1 MSSNEI
7 PVDPRVG
14 MSSNDVQVAATAPLL
29 EQSPE
34 NATATPTPTKTTTWQ
49 TFSVFIMWVWLYVSE
64 VWASCRARW
73 FAMDLTQWKAWIG
86 ARFDRFGTKVRTC
99 SRTLAL
105 TLNQVKSCFNIRAIR
120 DGLRVPPRLRV
131 LGSLADIQALG
142 SRTWTMGWSRGFV
155 IGIVVAVMAVFGF
168 DILQSGFRSAA
179 DTSLSWTQQRRC
191 YQILRP
197 FNDIKRFPLPLPVDE
212 ATHEAIL
219 NAIGRTESRQLLP
232 SLSSEIHFVRSD
244 LSELVKEGQDL
255 SQRLAYAYS
264 TRDGTNQNLIGKAND
279 LLRRF
284 DSTATPIKVS
294 INLYDFL
301 EVLYYQQQHTAKV
314 ALEHSYL
321 GLPSQQTLVKY
332 QPSALEK
339 LGITFDKWYGQS
351 LHERR
356 KTWEEARLGVAALT
370 RESQRLKQIG
380 YLIAEGRRILD
391 LLTTSLMLDLM
402 LEGAQ
407 CKENI
412 CRQESARQWRRLA
425 MVDNAR
431 LGEVWRDVSASI
443 TDGEESLP
451 IDISVDLCDRDLH
464 R

>member
-1 MSSNEI
+1 M
-7 PVDPRVG
+7 
-14 MSSNDVQVAATAPLL
+14 
-29 EQSPE
+29 
-34 NATATPTPTKTTTWQ
+34 
-49 TFSVFIMWVWLYVSE
+49 
-64 VWASCRARW
+64 WASWRARW
-73 FAMDLTQWKAWIG
+73 FALDLTQWKAWTG

-99 SRTLAL
+99 SRTLAF

-142 SRTWTMGWSRGFV
+142 SRTWKDVRSMGWSRGFV
-155 IGIVVAVMAVFGF
+155 IGIAVAVMAVFGF
-168 DILQSGFRSAA
+168 NILQSGFRSPA
-179 DTSLSWTQQRRC
+179 DTSLSWIQQRRC

-197 FNDIKRFPLPLPVDE
+197 FDGIKRFPLPLPVDE
-212 ATHEAIL
+212 AVHETIL
-219 NAIGRTESRQLLP
+219 NGIGRTESRQLLP
-232 SLSSEIHFVRSD
+232 TLSSEIHFVRSN

-255 SQRLAYAYS
+255 SQYLAYLYS
-264 TRDGTNQNLIGKAND
+264 TRDGTNPNLIGKIND
-279 LLRRF
+279 LLSRF

-294 INLYDFL
+294 IDLYNFL

-339 LGITFDKWYGQS
+339 LGISFDKWYRQP
-351 LHERR
+351 LHKKR

-380 YLIAEGRRILD
+380 YLIAGWRRILD
-391 LLTTSLMLDLM
+391 LLATSLDQ
-402 LEGAQ
+402 EGAQ
-407 CKENI
+407 CKKNI
-412 CRQESARQWRRLA
+412 CRQELAQQWHRLA
-425 MVDNAR
+425 IFDEAR

-443 TDGEESLP
+443 TDGEESVP
-451 IDISVDLCDRDLH
+451 IDISVDLCDR
-464 R
+464 